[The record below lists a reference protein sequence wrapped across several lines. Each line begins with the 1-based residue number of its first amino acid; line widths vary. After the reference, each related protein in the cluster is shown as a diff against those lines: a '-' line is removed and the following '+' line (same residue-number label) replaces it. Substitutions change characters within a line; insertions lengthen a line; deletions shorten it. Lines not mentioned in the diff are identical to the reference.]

1 MKYIMFRVVPFT
13 SELGNGYP
21 LCGMLLVCYQ
31 KMSIL
36 ETFLRLISNHISRVS
51 GQTKSVKLVVNYL
64 TLRSHL
70 VLVAFVFANTD
81 IFFSSA
87 KASVPKIIQLGNT
100 TFQCSPSI
108 VKPIDKIYNGEWSF
122 NKELAAGVYGIYAA
136 ASYDAYEPR
145 PSGISRAFHI
155 ADNDPV
161 LNSAYGKTGWFR
173 VEPRHENLSGLSY
186 DVYYHDTPERL
197 DVMIAYRGTDDARDW
212 IANLSWVTKWLNPWD
227 QYRQARNEYEDV
239 MERAVKTANG
249 KPIAFVATGHSLGG
263 GLAQHVA
270 NTHPCSSAVVFDTSF
285 VTNSMGY
292 GNLNPTVVKL
302 YEKEDIFENLAFK
315 INNTDTR
322 AIYRFKL
329 ISAKG
334 AIYNHDMEKFAAGIL
349 RMAIECKRK
358 SSVCEV
364 PNPQAVVSSTLFCDR
379 YIKLRYDLG
388 DRNALKMKEKLSLC
402 PSHRYLH

>member
-1 MKYIMFRVVPFT
+1 
-13 SELGNGYP
+13 
-21 LCGMLLVCYQ
+21 
-31 KMSIL
+31 
-36 ETFLRLISNHISRVS
+36 
-51 GQTKSVKLVVNYL
+51 
-64 TLRSHL
+64 
-70 VLVAFVFANTD
+70 
-81 IFFSSA
+81 
-87 KASVPKIIQLGNT
+87 
-100 TFQCSPSI
+100 
-108 VKPIDKIYNGEWSF
+108 
-122 NKELAAGVYGIYAA
+122 
-136 ASYDAYEPR
+136 
-145 PSGISRAFHI
+145 
-155 ADNDPV
+155 
-161 LNSAYGKTGWFR
+161 
-173 VEPRHENLSGLSY
+173 
-186 DVYYHDTPERL
+186 
-197 DVMIAYRGTDDARDW
+197 
-212 IANLSWVTKWLNPWD
+212 
-227 QYRQARNEYEDV
+227 
-239 MERAVKTANG
+239 
-249 KPIAFVATGHSLGG
+249 
-263 GLAQHVA
+263 
-270 NTHPCSSAVVFDTSF
+270 
-285 VTNSMGY
+285 MGY